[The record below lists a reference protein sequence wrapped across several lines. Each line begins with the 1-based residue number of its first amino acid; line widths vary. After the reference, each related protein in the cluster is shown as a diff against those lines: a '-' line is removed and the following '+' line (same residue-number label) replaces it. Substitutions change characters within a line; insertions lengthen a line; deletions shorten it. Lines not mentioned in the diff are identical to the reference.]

1 MRPSVRSAL
10 CGQHARPP
18 LAAGKVVAAI
28 IRSGVKPPAA
38 SVWIQRDA
46 LQRAM
51 GPQLIAA
58 VERLT
63 RRTVRTFLSGS
74 DKDGASAIEAFVL
87 ESEPPEAAAPNV
99 D

>member
-1 MRPSVRSAL
+1 VTACLTLGGSHTLGVNLRPL
-10 CGQHARPP
+10 Q
-18 LAAGKVVAAI
+18 
-28 IRSGVKPPAA
+28 
-38 SVWIQRDA
+38 QDA
-46 LQRAM
+46 LQCAM

-63 RRTVRTFLSGS
+63 RRTVRTFLSGT

-87 ESEPPEAAAPNV
+87 ESEPPEAAAPNL